1 MEAKMG
7 WEFLDPNR
15 MGPRDGRRLLTDS
28 ELYPPAREKEY
39 IEHGGGSLRKW
50 GEETVFDEEMLV
62 DQIID
67 IGLIAMRA
75 MDLEGGIYYGEL
87 NRRRE
92 ELIRRVKF
100 GWLDPD
106 GEWVAPSPGLKEWVF
121 DYRLNRMDY
130 RKVKSVRA
138 QDARRL
144 RLSAIPYF
152 RETQVSE
159 QGLNWERDG
168 VDPLY
173 MDVYTNGM
181 YEVFRKRR
189 VVSEGEMTYKERI
202 EAQVKGGGTGAEG
215 GPSWKKSVRYT
226 SVWKGFLHRPQV
238 GDVGEKFVR
247 RGKGEIALWWNGR
260 AVFTRVMG
268 LEAIGILLGLV
279 FPGQM
284 RFIASR
290 SANVRMVGRT
300 VKEEDG
306 SLGMEGVQ
314 VSKFAGN
321 REEVKVGLWD
331 GELKLSTERARDL
344 RKGVSLWEGSGKVSI
359 VPYEVKLGDFGFV

>member
-1 MEAKMG
+1 MG

-15 MGPRDGRRLLTDS
+15 MGPRDGRRLLADS
-28 ELYPPAREKEY
+28 ELYPPARVERY
-39 IEHGGGSLRKW
+39 IEQGGGSLRKW

-75 MDLEGGIYYGEL
+75 MDLGVGVDYYEL

-92 ELIRRVKF
+92 ELIKRVKL

-121 DYRLNRMDY
+121 DYRLNQMDY
-130 RKVKSVRA
+130 RKVKRVEA

-168 VDPLY
+168 VDSLY
-173 MDVYTNGM
+173 MDIYTNGM
-181 YEVFRKRR
+181 YEVFRKKR
-189 VVSEGEMTYKERI
+189 VVSSEEMTYKERI

-215 GPSWKKSVRYT
+215 GPSWKKSMRY
-226 SVWKGFLHRPQV
+226 VGVEKGFLYRSQI

-247 RGKGEIALWWNGR
+247 RGKGDIALWWNDR
-260 AVFTRVMG
+260 RTFSRILG

-290 SANVRMVGRT
+290 SANIKMEGKTVR
-300 VKEEDG
+300 EEDG

-314 VSKFAGN
+314 VSRFAGGKA
-321 REEVKVGLWD
+321 EVKMGLWD

-344 RKGVSLWEGSGKVSI
+344 KKGVGLVAERVSI
-359 VPYEVKLGDFGFV
+359 VPYEVKLGQEV